1 MDKKLTFQ
9 EFMILAEEHY
19 NTGGRIYCQ
28 LWDEEYFNIFV
39 EHNGPITK
47 EKALNAF
54 SLASRV
60 WGDKTFT

>member
-1 MDKKLTFQ
+1 
-9 EFMILAEEHY
+9 MILAEEHY
-19 NTGGRIYCQ
+19 NTGGRAYCQ

-54 SLASRV
+54 SIAARV
-60 WGDKTFT
+60 WGNEW

>member
-1 MDKKLTFQ
+1 MDNKGLTFQ

-19 NTGGRIYCQ
+19 NTGGRVYCE
-28 LWDEEYFNIFV
+28 LWYEEYFNIFV

-54 SLASRV
+54 SITARV
-60 WGDKTFT
+60 WGNEW